1 MIKKT
6 NNTKLNKR
14 TQDNGDENEDT
25 GTLRKRGRPVEEQED
40 ELLEEEEDNIEQ
52 EEEQDGLQVKRGRKK
67 RSTLLQPQYEEQNT
81 VESMDPEML
90 EMYKLLKRFD
100 PEKLEKFNTVFS
112 MVKQP
117 KIVNTIT
124 FVVNQDVNLDIEYYN
139 ITTEEQLQA
148 LMPVNTI
155 VSHNNNSDGQQL
167 TTSSM
172 NAAMAGIKP
181 LERYRLILEYKD
193 YNSRSELDRI
203 TKSQGA
209 RKFRNYVGNQ
219 VMEQFHKP
227 LLGKILGQF
236 EELRQYVKYDNEKI
250 NLRFENFNFLG
261 SAYIMMAIINYFRE
275 SGTVTMGRHN
285 GMEAEVRLTQTE
297 NPTFKIYF
305 KK

>member
-6 NNTKLNKR
+6 TNIKSNKIA
-14 TQDNGDENEDT
+14 TNSEEDT
-25 GTLRKRGRPVEEQED
+25 GGTRKRGRPVEEIEQED
-40 ELLEEEEDNIEQ
+40 LIEQ
-52 EEEQDGLQVKRGRKK
+52 EEEEEQEETPKLNIRRGRKA
-67 RSTLLQPQYEEQNT
+67 RTTTSMMMEPQSEQQLQQQE
-81 VESMDPEML
+81 MDPEML
-90 EMYKLLKRFD
+90 EMYKLLKKFD

-117 KIVNTIT
+117 KQVNTIT
-124 FVVNQDVNLDIEYYN
+124 FVINQDVNLDIEYYN
-139 ITTEEQLQA
+139 VTSEEQLQA
-148 LMPVNTI
+148 LMPLSTI
-155 VSHNNNSDGQQL
+155 VSHNNTSDGQQL
-167 TTSSM
+167 TTSTI

-181 LERYRLILEYKD
+181 VERYRLILEYKD

-236 EELRQYVKYDNEKI
+236 EELRQYVKYNGEEI

-261 SAYIMMAIINYFRE
+261 SAYIMMAIINYFTE
-275 SGTVTMGRHN
+275 SGTMYMGRHN
-285 GMEAEVRLTQTE
+285 GLEAEVKLTQTE

-305 KK
+305 SKV